1 MFLKG
6 VVKPKMKII
15 SSVTRPHVVPS
26 LWDFISSVEQEDSS
40 KKIRY
45 LKYIYF
51 ILRIFCKLKM
61 CFYVTVDEDCMVFE

>member
-45 LKYIYF
+45 LKYIYSYYVYF
-51 ILRIFCKLKM
+51 VSFN
-61 CFYVTVDEDCMVFE
+61 VTVDEDCMVFE